1 MYINNIYKGAEKV
14 GTGDGKYKILWE
26 SKTEAC
32 HHYYFSVVT
41 KW

>member
-14 GTGDGKYKILWE
+14 VTSGDDLQIRWE

>member
-14 GTGDGKYKILWE
+14 VTSGDRYQTPWK
-26 SKTEAC
+26 SKTEGC
-32 HHYYFSVVT
+32 HHFYFQVVT